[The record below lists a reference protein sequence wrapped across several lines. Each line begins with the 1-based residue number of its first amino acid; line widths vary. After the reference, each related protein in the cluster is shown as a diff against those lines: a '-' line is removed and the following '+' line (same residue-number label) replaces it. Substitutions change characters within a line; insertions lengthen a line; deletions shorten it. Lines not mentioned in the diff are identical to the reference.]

1 MYLHGRRL
9 GNYGVE
15 GLWDELRHIVL
26 CFEAETRRL
35 WILPNPSDP
44 RERFLDVCEE
54 LNRIITSQRHTLK
67 IRTVDLINI
76 GGDGGKRYWDVGMH
90 WHMVHCTEATT
101 NALTAHLCVN
111 GTCAAQ

>member
-1 MYLHGRRL
+1 MYLHERRL

-44 RERFLDVCEE
+44 RERFLDVMGS
-54 LNRIITSQRHTLK
+54 TTLP
-67 IRTVDLINI
+67 
-76 GGDGGKRYWDVGMH
+76 GGKYSLIVQLCGK
-90 WHMVHCTEATT
+90 TT
-101 NALTAHLCVN
+101 RCRRAS
-111 GTCAAQ
+111 